1 MQMDVPLLQLL
12 LLRLSQTMLRQL
24 LLLRLSAA
32 GVAQIAQQRV
42 CRLV

>member
-1 MQMDVPLLQLL
+1 MQMHVPLLQLL

-32 GVAQIAQQRV
+32 GVARSNSAAT
-42 CRLV
+42 